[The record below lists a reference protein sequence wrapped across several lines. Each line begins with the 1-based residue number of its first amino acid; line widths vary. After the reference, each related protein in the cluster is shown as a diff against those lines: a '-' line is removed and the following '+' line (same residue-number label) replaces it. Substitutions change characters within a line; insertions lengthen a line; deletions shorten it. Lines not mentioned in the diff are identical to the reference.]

1 MIRGS
6 AGYRPVQPFRGG
18 LAIVGSQL
26 SQAIFTNL
34 GVYNGPWSA
43 QTTNQQATAG
53 NDDFFILE
61 TATGLKRR

>member
-43 QTTNQQATAG
+43 QTTKLQLA
-53 NDDFFILE
+53 
-61 TATGLKRR
+61 